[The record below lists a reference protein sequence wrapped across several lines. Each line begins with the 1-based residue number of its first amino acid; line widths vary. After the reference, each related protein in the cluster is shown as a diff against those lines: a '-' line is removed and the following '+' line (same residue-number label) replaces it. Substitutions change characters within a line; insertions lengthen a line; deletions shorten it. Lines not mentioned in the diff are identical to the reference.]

1 MRCKKMQVI
10 TRSKTID
17 GTAIQI
23 ENWNNDYPTLYAKN
37 STVALYPISK
47 QTIYKSFNPTR
58 GESFRYSLSFDNEEK
73 AMTAYKLLIT
83 GEKKLIDYIDNYNG
97 TFLKDDVIL
106 CIN

>member
-1 MRCKKMQVI
+1 MQVI
-10 TRSKTID
+10 TRSTTID

-23 ENWNNDYPTLYAKN
+23 ENWNSDYPTVYAKN

-47 QTIYKSFNPTR
+47 QSIYKSFNPTR
-58 GESFRYSLSFDNEEK
+58 GEKFRYSLSFDNEEE
-73 AMTAYKLLIT
+73 AMTAYNLLLT

-106 CIN
+106 CIS